1 MKLRSTPSLGWQ
13 VGLGFTLLGGIFALV
28 IALYAFQARQQLG
41 ANYTALVADVVRPQL
56 HTALLR
62 TTLSSVRHPPQDPEL
77 VERLN
82 NLLWRIP
89 RHIEGV
95 SFGLSTSRLDP
106 ADYEASLERLQ
117 RVNERVPVVQQHL
130 NAVASGEPPDALIQQ
145 GYAIENELAL
155 AYSEL
160 SELLHFEAAKQQVLM
175 ERLALVIGVLVF
187 VILSLMGGLL
197 LALLRLN
204 REHERVTRL
213 SQADELTGL
222 GNRRYLLNCMDDLFL
237 QRQGR
242 VSSLSLA
249 LLDIDH
255 FKQVNDSFGHPA
267 GDRILQVFADALM
280 SLSRKSDIV
289 ARMGGEEFC
298 VLMPDTGP
306 DGALELA
313 ERIRQRIAMLSHQQ
327 LGVPTSVTVSLGLAT
342 VNRDDVSFERLY
354 SRADKALY
362 QAKIQGRNRVEVG

>member
-1 MKLRSTPSLGWQ
+1 MKRRSNLSLGWQ
-13 VGLGFTLLGGIFALV
+13 VGLGFTLLGGICALA
-28 IALYAFQARQQLG
+28 IALYAFQARQHLG

-62 TTLSSVRHPPQDPEL
+62 TTLDSVRHPLQDPEL
-77 VERLN
+77 IERLN

-95 SFGLSTSRLDP
+95 SFGLSTSRLEP

-117 RVNERVPVVQQHL
+117 RVNERIPVVQQHL
-130 NAVASGEPPDALIQQ
+130 DDVASGKPPDALIQQ

-160 SELLHFEAAKQQVLM
+160 SELLHFEAGKQRIFM
-175 ERLALVIGVLVF
+175 ERLAIVIGVLVF
-187 VILSLMGGLL
+187 VILSLMAGLL

-222 GNRRYLLNCMDDLFL
+222 GNRRYLLNCMDALYL
-237 QRQGR
+237 QHQDEA
-242 VSSLSLA
+242 SSLSLA

-267 GDRILQVFADALM
+267 GDRILQVFAEALM
-280 SLSRKSDIV
+280 SASRKGDIV
-289 ARMGGEEFC
+289 ARLGGEEFC
-298 VLMPDTGP
+298 VLMPDTGAN
-306 DGALELA
+306 GALELA

-342 VNRDDVSFERLY
+342 VNRGDVSFERLY

-362 QAKIQGRNRVEVG
+362 QAKIQGRNRVEEG